1 MKCCKCSLLLYVWI
15 SDQILESSHGQR
27 LSLCVFIISKLN
39 MKGNCYELV
48 GFLCCLPLRCES
60 TVPLAFCPVPS
71 GGAAGMVSR
80 ITGTVGK
87 GLAAITLDEEFQQK
101 RREEMG
107 RQPKDFGE
115 SLAKG
120 GKGLLRVWIWRWVFD
135 VPTCLKITCEKVG
148 YLFCQLIN

>member
-1 MKCCKCSLLLYVWI
+1 
-15 SDQILESSHGQR
+15 
-27 LSLCVFIISKLN
+27 
-39 MKGNCYELV
+39 
-48 GFLCCLPLRCES
+48 
-60 TVPLAFCPVPS
+60 
-71 GGAAGMVSR
+71 MVSR

-120 GKGLLRVWIWRWVFD
+120 GKGLLRVWIWR
-135 VPTCLKITCEKVG
+135 
-148 YLFCQLIN
+148 